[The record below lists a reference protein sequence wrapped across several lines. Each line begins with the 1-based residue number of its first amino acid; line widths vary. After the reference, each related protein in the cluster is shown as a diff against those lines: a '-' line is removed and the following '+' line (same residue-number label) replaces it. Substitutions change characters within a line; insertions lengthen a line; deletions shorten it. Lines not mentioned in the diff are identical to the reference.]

1 MTDLIEATSHI
12 VFDENLQGPAGGPPP
27 QPGVEI
33 PSGAFVAKITNDA
46 REDEME
52 ENMEQVSAM
61 IGNLRNMAND
71 MGMFIVLF
79 RVLKIFSKSCKYLQ
93 WDLQGLGLYFAP
105 NP

>member
-1 MTDLIEATSHI
+1 M
-12 VFDENLQGPAGGPPP
+12 FLQGPAGGAPP

-71 MGMFIVLF
+71 MGTIIFLLF
-79 RVLKIFSKSCKYLQ
+79 ESFR
-93 WDLQGLGLYFAP
+93 
-105 NP
+105 